1 MKNLTFDL
9 TERVKQIIEYY
20 GLNPYSMSVKISV
33 SEGTIRKFLAGQI
46 GMKVETLTKILT
58 IFDEI
63 SPDWLILGKGEMLRE
78 NCKKAPNRP
87 IQTEDESQASNVVEE
102 QPSFSRPSPVHLSSD
117 SNPSWERYNDALIE
131 IGSLRERLASASATI
146 AKLKQRLSTEGEK
159 TNSTLEKTGM
169 AITSA

>member
-63 SPDWLILGKGEMLRE
+63 SSDWLILGKGEMLRK
-78 NCKKAPNRP
+78 NV
-87 IQTEDESQASNVVEE
+87 QESVIPQPADNAMYEKVVADLRSELAAAY
-102 QPSFSRPSPVHLSSD
+102 RT
-117 SNPSWERYNDALIE
+117 
-131 IGSLRERLASASATI
+131 IGQLEYRL
-146 AKLKQRLSTEGEK
+146 QQEGEK
-159 TNSTLEKTGM
+159 TNSTSASTPLEP
-169 AITSA
+169 ISV

>member
-63 SPDWLILGKGEMLRE
+63 SSDWLILGKGEMLR
-78 NCKKAPNRP
+78 
-87 IQTEDESQASNVVEE
+87 QNV
-102 QPSFSRPSPVHLSSD
+102 PV
-117 SNPSWERYNDALIE
+117 
-131 IGSLRERLASASATI
+131 
-146 AKLKQRLSTEGEK
+146 STEKYTCDEQRVPQNVNQGTFPADNAMCEK
-159 TNSTLEKTGM
+159 IIADLRARTPSQGFSWLQAMRRSSMHPTAPYSRRFPWPLNG
-169 AITSA
+169 

>member
-63 SPDWLILGKGEMLRE
+63 SSDWLILGKGEMLRK
-78 NCKKAPNRP
+78 NV
-87 IQTEDESQASNVVEE
+87 QESVTP
-102 QPSFSRPSPVHLSSD
+102 QPADNAMCEKIIADLRSELAAAYRT
-117 SNPSWERYNDALIE
+117 
-131 IGSLRERLASASATI
+131 IGQLEYRL
-146 AKLKQRLSTEGEK
+146 QQEGEK

-169 AITSA
+169 AITLA

>member
-63 SPDWLILGKGEMLRE
+63 SSDWLILGKGEMLRK
-78 NCKKAPNRP
+78 NV
-87 IQTEDESQASNVVEE
+87 QESVTPQPADNAMYEKVVADLRSELAAAY
-102 QPSFSRPSPVHLSSD
+102 RT
-117 SNPSWERYNDALIE
+117 
-131 IGSLRERLASASATI
+131 IGQLEYRL
-146 AKLKQRLSTEGEK
+146 QQEGEK
-159 TNSTLEKTGM
+159 TNSTSEKTGM
-169 AITSA
+169 AITLA

>member
-63 SPDWLILGKGEMLRE
+63 SSDWLILGKGEMLRQ
-78 NCKKAPNRP
+78 NVP
-87 IQTEDESQASNVVEE
+87 IPTEKYTCDEQHVPQNANQGTFPADNAMCEKIIADLRSELAAAY
-102 QPSFSRPSPVHLSSD
+102 RT
-117 SNPSWERYNDALIE
+117 
-131 IGSLRERLASASATI
+131 IGQLEYRL
-146 AKLKQRLSTEGEK
+146 QQEGEK
-159 TNSTLEKTGM
+159 TNSTSEKTGM
-169 AITSA
+169 AITLA